1 MKHRLVRAVEEALG
15 WEGPRLLGKQFA
27 RGSLGDIE
35 LVSRMLTPQRLL
47 DMVMRRSLANPQF
60 RCFRGGEELHPKAY
74 LSSQISL
81 RGQSIPMADMRRL
94 GNLLREG
101 ATIVLDQANVFD
113 PTMEVACR
121 AMQWWSRENVQVN
134 VYLTTN
140 DAAGFD
146 LHWDDH
152 DVLIIQLAGEKDWEV
167 RGASRQVPLY
177 RDADRNNMPSDEIV
191 WTGAMKTGDVMHI
204 PRGYWHRASHVGRSQ
219 GQSMHMTLGFAK
231 RTGVNWLSWL
241 ADWSR
246 ETELFRHDLDRWGT
260 PGERE
265 NQQRELTAA
274 AARIVTLRS
283 PADFLAAREQEA
295 SAPRHVPF
303 LEIFGPLEAVVC
315 ITDFPP
321 LIEQNGRAVDV
332 RAAGKKLTFTAQAL
346 PALRMLLSGQPVR
359 LEEAAHTLGNEVED
373 VAKILTEEDLCAS
386 LTPELFSGY
395 TDLVTNAGC

>member
-1 MKHRLVRAVEEALG
+1 MKHRLVRAVEGALG
-15 WEGPRLLGKQFA
+15 WEGPGQLGKQFA
-27 RGSLGDIE
+27 RGSLSDTE
-35 LVSRMLTPQRLL
+35 LVGRMLTPQGLL

-94 GNLLREG
+94 GKLLREG

-177 RDADRNNMPSDEIV
+177 RDADRNNTPSDEVV

-204 PRGYWHRASHVGRSQ
+204 PRGYWHKASRVGRGP

-231 RTGVNWLSWL
+231 RTGVNWLTWL

-260 PGERE
+260 PEERE
-265 NQQRELTAA
+265 KQQRELAAA
-274 AARIVTLRS
+274 AARIVASRS
-283 PADFLAAREQEA
+283 PADFLAAREREA
-295 SAPRHVPF
+295 IAPRHVPL
-303 LEIFGPLEAVVC
+303 LEIFGPLEAAVC
-315 ITDFPP
+315 ITDFQPV
-321 LIEQNGRAVDV
+321 IEENGETVDV
-332 RAAGKKLTFTAQAL
+332 RAAGKKLTFTAEAL
-346 PALRMLLSGQPVR
+346 PALRMLLGGQPVR
-359 LEEAAHTLGNEVED
+359 LDEAARLVGSEVGD
-373 VAKILTEEDLCAS
+373 VAKILTEEELCAS

-395 TDLVTNAGC
+395 TGLVTNADC

>member
-1 MKHRLVRAVEEALG
+1 MKHRLVRGVEDALG
-15 WEGPRLLGKQFA
+15 WDGPGLLGKAFA
-27 RGSLGDIE
+27 RGSLRDVE
-35 LVSRMLTPQRLL
+35 LVERMLTPQGLL

-74 LSSQISL
+74 LSPQISL

-94 GNLLREG
+94 GNLLHEG

-167 RGASRQVPLY
+167 RGASRQAPLY
-177 RDADRNNMPSDEIV
+177 RDADRNNTPSDEIV
-191 WTGAMKTGDVMHI
+191 WTGAMQAGDVMHI
-204 PRGYWHRASHVGRSQ
+204 PRGYWHQASRVGRSQ
-219 GQSMHMTLGFAK
+219 GRSMHMTLGFAK
-231 RTGVNWLSWL
+231 RTGVNWFSWL

-246 ETELFRHDLDRWGT
+246 ETELFRRDLDRWGE
-260 PGERE
+260 PGERAA
-265 NQQRELTAA
+265 QQRELAAA
-274 AARIVTLRS
+274 AARVITARS
-283 PADFLAAREQEA
+283 PADYLAVREREA
-295 SAPRHVPF
+295 VTPRHVPF
-303 LEIFGPLEAVVC
+303 LEIFGPLEAAVC

-321 LIEQNGRAVDV
+321 LIEENGDTVAVL
-332 RAAGKKLTFTAQAL
+332 AAGKKLTFTAEAL
-346 PALRMLLSGQPVR
+346 PALHVLLSGRPVR
-359 LEEAAHTLGNEVED
+359 LAEAVRSVGDEVGLL
-373 VAKILTEEDLCAS
+373 ARILTEEELCAG

-395 TDLVTNAGC
+395 TGLVTNAGC